1 MAVFLST
8 LVGSVIK
15 AIIFG
20 ILAFI
25 GIKLGKK
32 VRDMRKGK

>member
-8 LVGSVIK
+8 LVGTVIK

-20 ILAFI
+20 ILALI

-32 VRDMRKGK
+32 VRDIRRGK

>member
-20 ILAFI
+20 ILALI
-25 GIKLGKK
+25 GIKLKK
-32 VRDMRKGK
+32 ILGVL

>member
-8 LVGSVIK
+8 LLGSVVK

-32 VRDMRKGK
+32 ARDMRKGK

>member
-8 LVGSVIK
+8 LLGSVVK

>member
-1 MAVFLST
+1 MTILLSSFIGS
-8 LVGSVIK
+8 LVK

-32 VRDMRKGK
+32 V

>member
-8 LVGSVIK
+8 LVGSVVK

-20 ILAFI
+20 ILALI

-32 VRDMRKGK
+32 ESDMRKGK

>member
-8 LVGSVIK
+8 LVGSVVK

-20 ILAFI
+20 ILALI

-32 VRDMRKGK
+32 ASDMRKGK

>member
-1 MAVFLST
+1 MAVFLSS
-8 LVGSVIK
+8 LIGSLIK

-20 ILAFI
+20 VLAFI

-32 VRDMRKGK
+32 ARDMRKGK

>member
-8 LVGSVIK
+8 LVGSVVK
-15 AIIFG
+15 AFG
-20 ILAFI
+20 ILALI

-32 VRDMRKGK
+32 ASDMRKGK

>member
-20 ILAFI
+20 ILALI
-25 GIKLGKK
+25 GIKAS
-32 VRDMRKGK
+32 DMRKGK